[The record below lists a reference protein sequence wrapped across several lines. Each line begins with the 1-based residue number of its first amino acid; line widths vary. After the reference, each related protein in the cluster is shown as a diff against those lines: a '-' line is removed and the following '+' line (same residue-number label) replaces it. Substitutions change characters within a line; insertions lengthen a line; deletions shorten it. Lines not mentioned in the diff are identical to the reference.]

1 MGIKAVL
8 FDLDGTLL
16 DRDASLARFVRE
28 QYERLFNQSGIDKEL
43 YVNRFIELD
52 NHGYVWKDKVYQQ
65 LILEFSI
72 DSLEWEEL
80 LSDYVAKFQD
90 HCIGYPHLNEMLTEL
105 KASGIKLALV
115 SNGYGQFQFD
125 NFKALKIDHLFDEV
139 LISEWE
145 GLRKPDPAI
154 FNRALSKLG
163 VEAKDALFVG
173 DHLDNDIRASESV
186 GMKAIWKRNDQSL
199 ADNAVAVTSIEDLA
213 ELIPIVSSL

>member
-16 DRDASLARFVRE
+16 DRDTSLAGFVLD
-28 QYERLFNQSGIDKEL
+28 QYERLFKQAGIDKEAF
-43 YVNRFIELD
+43 VKRFVELD

-65 LILEFSI
+65 LISEFSL
-72 DSLEWEEL
+72 DSWEWEEL
-80 LSDYVAKFQD
+80 LKDYLAKFQD
-90 HCIGYPHLNEMLTEL
+90 HCIGYPHLIEMLNKL
-105 KASGIKLALV
+105 KTNGIKLALI

-139 LISEWE
+139 FVSEWE

-163 VEAKDALFVG
+163 VEASDAIFVG
-173 DHLDNDIRASESV
+173 DHLDNDIRASQSV
-186 GMKAIWKRNDQSL
+186 GMKAIWKRNDQPL
-199 ADNAVAVTSIEDLA
+199 EDDTVTSIEDLA
-213 ELIPIVSSL
+213 ELIPIILLQ